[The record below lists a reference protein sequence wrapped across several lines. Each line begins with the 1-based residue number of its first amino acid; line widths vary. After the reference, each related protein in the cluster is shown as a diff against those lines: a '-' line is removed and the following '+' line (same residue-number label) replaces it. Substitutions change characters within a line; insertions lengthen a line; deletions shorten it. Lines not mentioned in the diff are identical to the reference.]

1 MAGPFGDDGVPGK
14 QIGVTTR
21 NLIAHLQ
28 ARTQLLALETR
39 EAYRELCGR
48 SLFGAIGALLI
59 LIGYLLT
66 LTCVVPLLA
75 ESLKV
80 RWQFVGLVL
89 AALHLIAGL
98 VVLWIAR
105 RRFSAVL
112 YECTLSELEKDR
124 QWLARNQPATPR
136 N

>member
-1 MAGPFGDDGVPGK
+1 MTGPFGQDKAPGR

-21 NLIAHLQ
+21 NLLTHLQ

-39 EAYRELCGR
+39 EAFRELSGR
-48 SLFGAIGALLI
+48 SLFSAIGALLL
-59 LIGYLLT
+59 LIGYLL
-66 LTCVVPLLA
+66 VMASLL
-75 ESLKV
+75 SLMSHWLHT
-80 RWQFVGLVL
+80 RWEFVGLGFASIHLL
-89 AALHLIAGL
+89 AGGI
-98 VVLWIAR
+98 VLWIAK

-124 QWLARNQPATPR
+124 QWLARNQNVSPG

>member
-1 MAGPFGDDGVPGK
+1 MANPFGENSPPGR

-21 NLIAHLQ
+21 NLVAHLQ

-39 EAYRELCGR
+39 EAYGELCGR
-48 SLFGAIGALLI
+48 SLFGAIGGLFL
-59 LIGYLLT
+59 LIGYLLA
-66 LTCVVPLLA
+66 LTCLIPLLA
-75 ESLKV
+75 ESLHT
-80 RWQFVGLVL
+80 RWQFVGLFL
-89 AALHLIAGL
+89 ATLHLIAGL
-98 VVLWIAR
+98 IVFWIAR

-124 QWLARNQPATPR
+124 QWLAKNQPVTPG

>member
-1 MAGPFGDDGVPGK
+1 MASPFGDNSLPGK
-14 QIGVTTR
+14 QIGATTR
-21 NLIAHLQ
+21 NLVAHLQ

-39 EAYRELCGR
+39 EAYGELCGR
-48 SLFGAIGALLI
+48 SFFGAIGSLLV
-59 LIGYLLT
+59 LIGYLLA
-66 LTCVVPLLA
+66 LTCLIPLLA
-75 ESLKV
+75 ESLHT

-89 AALHLIAGL
+89 AAVHLVAGG
-98 VVLWIAR
+98 VVFWIAR

-124 QWLARNQPATPR
+124 QWLARNQPATPG